1 MVVAGKQDNP
11 LEVNEAVVDGGDGLQ
26 VRWLVGW
33 SSTRAL
39 DPNSIIRDSMHRT
52 FSPPERTLTG
62 LYTSSPENSIRPRKD
77 RLKDSVFSSALS
89 AVYWP
94 SQSTR
99 FRSQSLKKAELS
111 RGK

>member
-1 MVVAGKQDNP
+1 MKSIRP
-11 LEVNEAVVDGGDGLQ
+11 LLTAVMDSRS
-26 VRWLVGW
+26 RWLVGW

-39 DPNSIIRDSMHRT
+39 EPNSIIRDNMHRT

-77 RLKDSVFSSALS
+77 RLKDSVPSSALS